1 MGVHSLTEYF
11 LVGRPTS
18 RSCPEA
24 CLVQIYPTGPGMGL
38 RHRFNSMPVILGR
51 GEDCGIFAQDHSV
64 SRRHARVELVGDGY
78 VVTDLCST
86 NGTSVNDRPAMGTPL
101 ADGDYLRAG
110 NCLFRFLAGGNVEA
124 EYHEELYRLAIIDAL
139 TGLHNNRYLL
149 EYLGRETTRS
159 ARHDRPLALILL
171 DIDHF
176 KAINDTLG
184 HLAGD
189 LALRELARRLLLEV
203 RRDELLARYG
213 GEEFALVLGESSL
226 EEATEVAE
234 RFRRA
239 VKGHTLSFEGKS
251 FSLTISLGVAWTP
264 GGEVLETDQLIRRA
278 DERLYRA
285 KREGRNRVAC

>member
-1 MGVHSLTEYF
+1 MGVHTVTEVL
-11 LVGRPTS
+11 LVQPPTP

-38 RHRFNSMPVILGR
+38 CHRFNSRPVILGR
-51 GEDCGIFAQDHSV
+51 GEDCEIFVQDHSV
-64 SRRHARVELVGDGY
+64 SRRHVRVEPVGDGY
-78 VVTDLCST
+78 VATDLGST
-86 NGTSVNDRPAMGTPL
+86 NGTFVNDRPAIGTPL
-101 ADGDYLRAG
+101 SDGDSLRVG
-110 NCLFRFLAGGNVEA
+110 GCLFRYLAGGNVEA
-124 EYHEELYRLAIIDAL
+124 DYHEELYRLAIIDAL

-149 EYLGRETTRS
+149 EYLEREATRS

-189 LALRELARRLLLEV
+189 FALKELARRLRLEV

-213 GEEFALVLGESSL
+213 GEEFAVVLSESSL
-226 EEATEVAE
+226 EQAAEVAE

-239 VKGHTLSFEGKS
+239 VEAHTLSFDGKT
-251 FSLTISLGVAWTP
+251 FSLTISLGVAWSP
-264 GGEVLETDQLIRRA
+264 GGKTLETQQLIRRA
-278 DERLYRA
+278 DKRLYRA
-285 KREGRNRVAC
+285 KREGRNRVAL